1 MPDDVKTIPAKVA
14 DLVEKANRLEAENEA
29 HKTRIA
35 SLELKA
41 ATAGKLGWMDF
52 VKIGSFVC
60 AISGGVSWIGQTFVR
75 AEMAEALTELKV
87 AQARTETAVEYLG
100 GPVRAEQKEEGGAQ

>member
-1 MPDDVKTIPAKVA
+1 MSEDVKTIPAKVA
-14 DLVEKANRLEAENEA
+14 DLIEKTERLDHDTEG
-29 HKTRIA
+29 HKMRLA

-75 AEMAEALTELKV
+75 AEMAEALMELKV
-87 AQARTETAVEYLG
+87 KQARTETAVEYLG
-100 GPVRAEQKEEGGAQ
+100 RAKRAEDQEGGSK